1 MRGGLCLV
9 FAFAIIPK
17 HFQVVYKRD
26 ICSTV
31 RCLSAALQPNWTT
44 TPKSQTLTPCSIW
57 GPWCLMACCMEQ
69 GSVCAPEMVGGREL
83 WRSSSPSSPR
93 KQEYFQVEWNAEPLH
108 GWEHNSGLSRME
120 YLNAVKKH
128 QKGKGNKGKGENP
141 QSFPGKKR
149 DPESTFWHPSW
160 RKYTGEGVAPE
171 RRN

>member
-44 TPKSQTLTPCSIW
+44 TPKSQTRTPCSIW

-69 GSVCAPEMVGGREL
+69 GLLLSLFVLQKWWVEGSFGGHLVLPPPGSRNISKWSEMQSHCMDGSITQGFQEWSILMQSRNTRREKETKE
-83 WRSSSPSSPR
+83 REKTPR
-93 KQEYFQVEWNAEPLH
+93 VFL
-108 GWEHNSGLSRME
+108 G
-120 YLNAVKKH
+120 KKETLRAH
-128 QKGKGNKGKGENP
+128 FDIHHGENIL
-141 QSFPGKKR
+141 GK
-149 DPESTFWHPSW
+149 
-160 RKYTGEGVAPE
+160 A
-171 RRN
+171 